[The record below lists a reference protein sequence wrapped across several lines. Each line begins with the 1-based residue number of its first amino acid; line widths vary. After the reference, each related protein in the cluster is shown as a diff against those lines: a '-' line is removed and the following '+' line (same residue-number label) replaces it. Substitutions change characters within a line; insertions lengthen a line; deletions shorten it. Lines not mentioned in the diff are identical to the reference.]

1 MISYVVGGLLILIS
15 LLVGSSLGLVGST
28 LLVVESLPALAEKLA
43 DLTEGD
49 ATVLLANVLTLL
61 VGEEH
66 VGGETALG
74 CVGVLLAALL
84 HLLAGTAL
92 GRSSLGHF
100 EYLL

>member
-49 ATVLLANVLTLL
+49 ARVLLANVLTLL

-66 VGGETALG
+66 VGGETTLG
-74 CVGVLLAALL
+74 GV
-84 HLLAGTAL
+84 
-92 GRSSLGHF
+92 RVYF
-100 EYLL
+100 C

>member
-66 VGGETALG
+66 VGGETTLG
-74 CVGVLLAALL
+74 GVRVLLAALL
-84 HLLAGTAL
+84 DLLATAL
-92 GRSSLGHF
+92 GSSSLRHF
-100 EYLL
+100 D